1 MLEYFQILR
10 EITGIGNDDAN
21 RVFALTSLKAG
32 APELLIWQT
41 HRHPVDL
48 QGVPADHQSIPE
60 RPDLQQAMLIKC
72 GGETRR
78 SLLGRRYF
86 TVDGGGKV
94 QDNARPWH

>member
-21 RVFALTSLKAG
+21 RVLALAPLEAG
-32 APELLIWQT
+32 APEAFIGQT

-48 QGVPADHQSIPE
+48 QGIAAYHQRIPE
-60 RPDLQQAMLIKC
+60 RPNLQQAMLIKS

-86 TVDGGGKV
+86 TVSGGGKV
-94 QDNARPWH
+94 